1 MRFYMRKKMTH
12 PKLENKKW
20 LLAQLNTKSM
30 LQISEELSVSY
41 STVRRYAVSYGMPSR
56 AGSPIRRKSL
66 TRSEFVKRAYKKKW
80 PNGRYG
86 PEAARWSG
94 GRRNGL
100 GAKGEYIGIYSPNH
114 PFKTKDGYVMEHRL
128 VMEQKLGRYLEPKEI
143 VHHINGNKRDNRI
156 ENLEL
161 VSDRGTHTRNHFKRS
176 HKNEDEVNQ
185 LKLRIDCLE
194 SLLTKHNIAF

>member
-1 MRFYMRKKMTH
+1 MREKITH

-20 LLAQLNTKSM
+20 LLNELNTKAM
-30 LQISEELSVSY
+30 LQIADELSVPY
-41 STVRRYAVSYGMPSR
+41 STVRRYAIGYGMASR
-56 AGSPIRRKSL
+56 RGAPIRRKSI
-66 TRSEFVKRAYKKKW
+66 TRSEFVKKAYQIKW

-86 PEAARWSG
+86 PEAAGWKG
-94 GRRNGL
+94 GVRTGL
-100 GAKGEYIGIYSPNH
+100 GAKGEYIGIYSPAH

-128 VMEQKLGRYLEPKEI
+128 VMEKKLGRYLAPKEI

-161 VSDRGTHTRNHFKRS
+161 VSDRGTHTRNHFHRS

-185 LKLRIDCLE
+185 LKLRITYLE
-194 SLLTKHNIAF
+194 KLLIQHNIAF

>member
-1 MRFYMRKKMTH
+1 MSKYS
-12 PKLENKKW
+12 NKSKDW
-20 LLAQLNTKSM
+20 YQSQLKSKSK
-30 LQISEELSVSY
+30 LQIAEEVGGTYSGLSY
-41 STVRRYAVSYGMPSR
+41 HLRRIGLISTGKQ
-56 AGSPIRRKSL
+56 RRKSL
-66 TRSEFVKRAYKKKW
+66 TRRKNILAAIKNKY
-80 PNGRYG
+80 PNGRTG
-86 PEAARWSG
+86 ILAANWRGGIRKNLGGSG
-94 GRRNGL
+94 Q
-100 GAKGEYIGIYSPNH
+100 YIGIYSLNH

-128 VMEQKLGRYLEPKEI
+128 VMEKKLGRYLDPKEI